1 MSIQTTIAT
10 TQKSLA
16 NLGSKGEDLRLERS
30 RCLHFESKSYSK
42 DLKTFQGLIFGS
54 SEGAEYNPKIILGKG
69 WTCDCKDHNHLL
81 NGSRPK
87 GKNTGE
93 NWMVSPCKH
102 VLALARFSWV
112 ALGTLSKQ
120 VEKVQSIEKE
130 IDNKE

>member
-10 TQKSLA
+10 TQSSLA

-30 RCLHFESKSYSK
+30 RSLTFKSKTYSK
-42 DLKTFQGLIFGS
+42 DLKTFQGIITGRD
-54 SEGAEYNPKIILGKG
+54 GTDYNPQIILGKG
-69 WTCDCKDHNHLL
+69 WTCDCTDHQNLL
-81 NGSRPK
+81 NGTRK
-87 GKNTGE
+87 CGKNTGE
-93 NWMVSPCKH
+93 GYATSPCKH

-120 VEKVQSIEKE
+120 VEKIQSIQNE